1 MAVVPSAPEH
11 VSVSV
16 LSDTAVAVLW
26 SDPLEPNGPL
36 GELRY
41 QVEINGNIFRPGI
54 PVKIHSKNE
63 QKSFQIDNL
72 QGGRDYTL
80 RVLSFPPVGGSFSG
94 SLKVSAT
101 TFSSPISPIVLF
113 VSNTTANISC
123 ELPKNENV
131 KNYWIELWQNDTFS
145 KTNNSNIWATVH
157 QGPCNTSV
165 CSWHYGGLQGIY
177 QFRVAAVNSLGAGNF
192 SDISKDFVLFHNGC
206 RLNKNKQRGNTTTF
220 HVNYHPDLE
229 LAHIRG
235 MHTAVIQTNVW
246 YSSSYL
252 PTQLE
257 LESLPI
263 FPRDQLTL
271 MSFLGSGAF
280 GEVFEGVA
288 KDIMAPGTGNLKVA
302 VKTLRKGATDLE
314 KSEFLKE
321 ACLMSHFDH
330 PHIIKLWGVCLQN
343 EPQFLLLE
351 LMEGK
356 DLLSFL
362 RGARGTPYQD
372 PLLGIGDL
380 IAICIDVARGCT
392 YLEKMH
398 FVHRDLAARNCLVSV
413 KEYTSHSRKVKIGD
427 FGLARDIY
435 KNDYYRKEGE
445 SLLPVR
451 WMAPESLIDGVFTN
465 QSDVWSFGVLMWEVM
480 TLGQQPYP
488 ARTNPEVLHFVRSGG
503 RLERPCNCPDN
514 M

>member
-1 MAVVPSAPEH
+1 MLRMVLIYQSNFSSKSSATVFH
-11 VSVSV
+11 
-16 LSDTAVAVLW
+16 TKA
-26 SDPLEPNGPL
+26 G
-36 GELRY
+36 
-41 QVEINGNIFRPGI
+41 IPGI
-54 PVKIHSKNE
+54 PGIP
-63 QKSFQIDNL
+63 QI
-72 QGGRDYTL
+72 QQDYVMWTAAENH
-80 RVLSFPPVGGSFSG
+80 GSFITCYILQIR
-94 SLKVSAT
+94 SLQ
-101 TFSSPISPIVLF
+101 
-113 VSNTTANISC
+113 
-123 ELPKNENV
+123 NET
-131 KNYWIELWQNDTFS
+131 LS
-145 KTNNSNIWATVH
+145 KTNNSNIWVTVH

-165 CSWHYGGLQGIY
+165 CSWHYGDLQGIY
-177 QFRVAAVNSLGAGNF
+177 HFRVCSRC
-192 SDISKDFVLFHNGC
+192 S
-206 RLNKNKQRGNTTTF
+206 LNKNKQRGNPTTF
-220 HVNYHPDLE
+220 PVSYHPDLE
-229 LAHIRG
+229 LAHLRG
-235 MHTAVIQTNVW
+235 MRTAVIQTNVW

-288 KDIMAPGTGNLKVA
+288 KDIMAPGTGDLKVA

-362 RGARGTPYQD
+362 RGARGTPD

-380 IAICIDVARGCT
+380 IAICIDVARGCA

-413 KEYTSHSRKVKIGD
+413 KEYTSRSRKVKIGD

-451 WMAPESLIDGVFTN
+451 WMSPESLIDGVFTN

-488 ARTNPEVLHFVRSGG
+488 ARTNLEVLHFVRSGG
-503 RLERPCNCPDN
+503 RLERPCNCPDDIYQLMLKCWTSEPYKRPSFWFIDSCLEHLEKMSTDIPGALGYYN
-514 M
+514 DSYREYDISQGIVNQAFEERMTIDFSSPDFPGILSHHAVLL